1 VKPLAG
7 ISALKENALE
17 DIFWQ
22 PLQWQAMV
30 ITGAA
35 LTLKRTRSQR
45 QLPSCDGVWSL
56 IIASFLL
63 MGSVAG

>member
-1 VKPLAG
+1 MKPLAG
-7 ISALKENALE
+7 ISALSENALE

-22 PLQWQAMV
+22 PVQWQAMV

-45 QLPSCDGVWSL
+45 QLPSIGRESTL
-56 IIASFLL
+56 IIASLFL